1 MRPNARPEGAFPL
14 IEGVV
19 DKYRLWIKTID
30 TMQAAACRIIAEGGL
45 LLNTEE
51 RQMRK
56 VKRG

>member
-19 DKYRLWIKTID
+19 DKYRLRIKTID
-30 TMQAAACRIIAEGGL
+30 TMQAAACRIIADGGL

-51 RQMRK
+51 RK
-56 VKRG
+56 

>member
-19 DKYRLWIKTID
+19 DKYRLRIKTID
-30 TMQAAACRIIAEGGL
+30 TMQAACRIIADGGL

-51 RQMRK
+51 RK
-56 VKRG
+56 